1 MTFAVILAST
11 GMIQLKKHLALNYIF
26 ILIGS
31 LVALCGLLA
40 AFGIKEMKGR
50 GRGETQQRPSVSQN
64 VKSLLVCIREERGI
78 ALAFLGNFV
87 NKMGSIASYTYGTL
101 LI

>member
-26 ILIGS
+26 LLIGS
-31 LVALCGLLA
+31 LVTLCGLLA

-50 GRGETQQRPSVSQN
+50 GRGETQ
-64 VKSLLVCIREERGI
+64 
-78 ALAFLGNFV
+78 
-87 NKMGSIASYTYGTL
+87 
-101 LI
+101 